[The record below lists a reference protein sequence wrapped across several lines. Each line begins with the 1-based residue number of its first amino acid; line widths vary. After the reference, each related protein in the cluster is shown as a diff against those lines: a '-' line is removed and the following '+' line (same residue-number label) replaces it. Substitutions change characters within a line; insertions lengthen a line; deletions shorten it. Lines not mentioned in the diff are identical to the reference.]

1 MSVLT
6 LAVVISLVLVA
17 IGSFNT
23 SKILAGFQYGITTDF
38 QLQKLNST
46 ISHYDE
52 ILTMSARM
60 AAATGDLSW
69 KDRYDAYEPL
79 LTEAINYAIE
89 LSPNTYAVHAAK
101 INDANL
107 KLVEME
113 SKAFDFVS
121 QEDPERAIDV
131 LFSDDYQLQKEEY
144 GHGIQQWSE
153 GLSTKVSANLDSYG
167 KGLAWSSLF
176 SMVSFGVL
184 TIAWIMLLL
193 LVNQY
198 IRRRKVAE
206 TGLRKA
212 KYQIEVSHQALQL
225 SKADLQ
231 QKAATL
237 ERTLKELKEAQ
248 MQMVQSEKMSSLGQL
263 VAGVAHEI
271 NNPVNFIHAN
281 LAPIHEY
288 SNSLLTLVSAYQDRY
303 PEPGPSIDAIIEE
316 ADIDFIKADLPK
328 LLRSMCVGSE
338 RIQQI
343 VLSLRNFSRSDE
355 EGLKFAN
362 IHEGLENTL
371 LILQHRLV
379 ENASR
384 AAIIVERNYGD
395 LPSVECYPGL
405 LNQVFMNL
413 LANAIDAIEEGAQ
426 KREVDYRGRISL
438 RTSSLIKEDCDWVE
452 ITIADN
458 GLGISDESRSR
469 IFDMFYT
476 TKPVGKG
483 TGIGLS
489 ISYSIITKKHDG
501 DLSCQ
506 SIWGEGSEFVVTV
519 PVAAAAPLRP
529 PSLEAKT
536 ARAYTPQ
543 SVKLA

>member
-1 MSVLT
+1 MTVLT

-17 IGSFNT
+17 IGSSNT
-23 SKILAGFQYGITTDF
+23 SKISAGFQYGITTDF
-38 QLQKLNST
+38 QLQRLNSK

-69 KDRYDAYEPL
+69 KDRYDTYEPL
-79 LTEAINYAIE
+79 LTEAIDYAIE
-89 LSPNTYAVHAAK
+89 LAPNTYAVHAAK

-113 SKAFDFVS
+113 NEAFDFVG
-121 QEDPERAIDV
+121 QGNTERAMGV
-131 LFSDDYQLQKEEY
+131 LFSDYYQSQKEVY
-144 GHGIQQWSE
+144 GNGIQQWSE
-153 GLSTKVSANLDSYG
+153 GLSAKVSANLDRYG
-167 KGLAWSSLF
+167 KGLARSSLF
-176 SMVSFGVL
+176 SMVSFWIL
-184 TIAWIMLLL
+184 LIAWIALLL

-198 IRRRKVAE
+198 IRRRKAAE
-206 TGLRKA
+206 TGLRQA
-212 KYQIEVSHQALQL
+212 KHQIEVSHRALQL
-225 SKADLQ
+225 SKSDLQ
-231 QKAATL
+231 QKATTL

-248 MQMVQSEKMSSLGQL
+248 MHMVQSEKMSSLGQL

-271 NNPVNFIHAN
+271 NNPVNFLSAN
-281 LAPIHEY
+281 LVPIHEY
-288 SNSLLTLVSAYQDRY
+288 ADSLLTLVSAYQTRY
-303 PEPGPSIDAIIEE
+303 PEPGPDIEAAIKE

-328 LLRSMCVGSE
+328 IVRSMWVGSE

-355 EGLKFAN
+355 EGLKLAD

-379 ENASR
+379 ETTSQP
-384 AAIIVERNYGD
+384 AITVERNYGD

-413 LANAIDAIEEGAQ
+413 LANAVDAIEEAAQ
-426 KREVDYRGRISL
+426 ARKNDYQGRISL
-438 RTSSLIKEDCDWVE
+438 HTSSLIREGCDWVE
-452 ITIADN
+452 ISIADN
-458 GLGISDESRSR
+458 GFGIPDEIRSR

-483 TGIGLS
+483 TGMGLS
-489 ISYSIITKKHDG
+489 ISYSIIIKKHGG
-501 DLSCQ
+501 DLSCR
-506 SIWGEGSEFVVTV
+506 SISGEGSEFVVAI
-519 PVAAAAPLRP
+519 PAAATAPLKP
-529 PSLEAKT
+529 PSPE
-536 ARAYTPQ
+536 
-543 SVKLA
+543 S